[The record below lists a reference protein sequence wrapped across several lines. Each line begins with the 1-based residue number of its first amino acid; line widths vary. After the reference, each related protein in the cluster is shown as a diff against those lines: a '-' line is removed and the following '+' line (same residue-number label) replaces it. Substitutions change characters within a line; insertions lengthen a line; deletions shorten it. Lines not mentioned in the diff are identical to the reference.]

1 MSYLQDGKV
10 DIACLQETWLRS
22 SDKSTYQIMQEF
34 GYKTIKKERLHNK
47 GGGLV
52 VAYKPE
58 LGLKRLC
65 LYCR

>member
-52 VAYKPE
+52 VAY
-58 LGLKRLC
+58 
-65 LYCR
+65 